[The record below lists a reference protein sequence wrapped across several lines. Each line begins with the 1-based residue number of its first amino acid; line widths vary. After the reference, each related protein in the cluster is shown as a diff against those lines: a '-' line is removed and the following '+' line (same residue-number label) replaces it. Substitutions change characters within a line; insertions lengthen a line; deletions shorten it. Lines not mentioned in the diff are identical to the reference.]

1 MDIEA
6 APTPLHKGGEI
17 STKIETNDDDYQKP
31 TKLNNNLRRKIA
43 VAVIISIVA
52 VVICIGVILVVKNP
66 IIVSDH
72 LDDVVVVITE
82 DKSEDLPPSTQ
93 QQDILPSDDEDDD
106 KVDSPASKIGKDDS
120 TGGRSM
126 DDGAERI
133 YSSSSM
139 ELNETDEILDRWYI
153 PSSPSSSSTTSPSPT
168 NQSTP
173 TAVASTNAPTIAN
186 SLITSPTDSHATL
199 YPSSGSPTSKP
210 TMPNWLT
217 HGTAPTIT
225 SPFNLVKK
233 ISFIVM
239 GDTPYTLED
248 RYCLNEQLRNLNQ
261 SSMNF
266 TFITHVGDIKW
277 GKTACTESS
286 FSDIAEMVSHE
297 TNALG
302 YDVRD
307 FLIVPGDNEYQDC
320 ANLDEAWRYW
330 MKCTCNILYHT
341 TYFFIHLI

>member
-17 STKIETNDDDYQKP
+17 STKIKTNDDYQKP
-31 TKLNNNLRRKIA
+31 TKFCNNLRRKIA

-52 VVICIGVILVVKNP
+52 VVGICIGVILVVKNP
-66 IIVSDH
+66 MIVSDH
-72 LDDVVVVITE
+72 LDDVVVVITD

-139 ELNETDEILDRWYI
+139 ELNETDEILDQWSI

-173 TAVASTNAPTIAN
+173 TAVASTNAPTTVN
-186 SLITSPTDSHATL
+186 SLITSPTDSPATL

-341 TYFFIHLI
+341 TYCFIHLI

>member
-66 IIVSDH
+66 MIVSDH
-72 LDDVVVVITE
+72 LDDVVVVITD

-120 TGGRSM
+120 TGRRSM

-173 TAVASTNAPTIAN
+173 TAVASTNAPTTVNI
-186 SLITSPTDSHATL
+186 LITSPTDSPATL